1 MRGFIVGTIAT
12 AITFA
17 IVSYLLPQIDYGGQ
31 IPTLIVVALIAGVVN
46 GLIKPIIKLF
56 SLPLTMMTF
65 GLFGLVINAGLLL
78 LVAWL
83 SSFLGFSFTVGGFPD
98 SDFSFDTLV
107 AALIGGIAIS
117 IVGAVVNMAV
127 PDPR

>member
-1 MRGFIVGTIAT
+1 MRGFIIGTVAT

-17 IVSYLLPQIDYGGQ
+17 IVAFVLPTIDYGGS
-31 IPTLIVVALIAGVVN
+31 IPGLLVVAVIAGIVN

-78 LVAWL
+78 LIAWL
-83 SSFLGFSFTVGGFPD
+83 SSLIGITFTVGGFPPN
-98 SDFSFDTLV
+98 FSFDTIV
-107 AALIGGIAIS
+107 AALVGGIALS
-117 IVGAVVNMAV
+117 IVGTVVGMAV
-127 PDPR
+127 HD